1 MKRYHVIGLE
11 RKQGSFTNDQKEK
24 VEYDNILLKTIVES
38 TSAKDKKRIIKGCD
52 IEEVKIKNDWENLV
66 YVGDFPVY
74 TFPDLVGC
82 VIELDQNVEGKIECI
97 EVVSIDGIKLVSNS
111 AK

>member
-11 RKQGSFTNDQKEK
+11 RKQGEFTNDAGAK
-24 VEYDNILLKTIVES
+24 VPYDNMLLKCVVES
-38 TSAKDKKRIIKGCD
+38 TSAKDKKRIIKGFNV
-52 IEEVKIKNDWENLV
+52 EEIKVKNDWDNLV

-97 EVVSIDGIKLVSNS
+97 EVTSIEGITVVMPTSV
-111 AK
+111 